1 MDGPHRRGT
10 APSLRLP
17 DVPEPAHR
25 VPLRPGDIWLQEG
38 FTLEPVVVGLN
49 VPTFLTLDDAS
60 RLYVGEGG
68 SP

>member
-1 MDGPHRRGT
+1 M
-10 APSLRLP
+10 
-17 DVPEPAHR
+17 
-25 VPLRPGDIWLQEG
+25 PLRPGDIWLQEG